1 MFQDHVTAIFIILY
15 RLIYVETRLGIITF
29 NKQYPCICIEI
40 GGIVRLSQIERR
52 KIGRYVPMEVR
63 FANVNSPVMESVSA

>member
-40 GGIVRLSQIERR
+40 GGIVRLGFHCCLLYTSDAADEL
-52 KIGRYVPMEVR
+52 
-63 FANVNSPVMESVSA
+63 